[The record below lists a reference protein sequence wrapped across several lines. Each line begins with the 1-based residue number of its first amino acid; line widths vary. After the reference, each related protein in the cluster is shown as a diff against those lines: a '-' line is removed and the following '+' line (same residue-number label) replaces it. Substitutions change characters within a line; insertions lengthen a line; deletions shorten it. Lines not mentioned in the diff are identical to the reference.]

1 MKITL
6 EQIDSLR
13 KRANVSYQDAKEALE
28 KYEGDIVEAL
38 VYLEKEKKVK
48 ASKKAE
54 GRGDFWERI
63 KGIIRK
69 GNKTKLQIK
78 NENRVVLN
86 IPITLAIIITVFATH
101 ITILGLVIALLTKH
115 KIRIEKA
122 NGGDIEVNK
131 VFDKMA
137 SAVNNMTTESKPE
150 ENNTEEE
157 KTEE

>member
-54 GRGDFWERI
+54 GRGEFWEKI

-78 NENRVVLN
+78 NEHRVVLN

-137 SAVNNMTTESKPE
+137 SAVNNMTTESKPK

-157 KTEE
+157 TEE